1 MVAGEVDARA
11 WHQRGKASDEVRWAE
26 QDVCGAVA
34 ERVFQFVNHLA
45 GGIG

>member
-1 MVAGEVDARA
+1 MVAGEVDPWGRYE
-11 WHQRGKASDEVRWAE
+11 RGKAGDKVLRTE

-34 ERVFQFVNHLA
+34 ERVLQFVNHLS